1 MANGTASVATVSLPS
16 SVTLKLAMAVT
27 GLALGGF
34 VCAHLAGNLLLY
46 FGPEVLN
53 AYAQSLHDAPYLLW
67 PARVL
72 LCICLCVHLLCAVIL
87 QLRNRRAGGRY
98 VKRSYRTASFS
109 SRTMLLTGSVVLLFV
124 LYHLAH
130 FTWRI
135 TDARFARLG
144 ATDVYQM
151 LVLGFQNPAVTFF
164 YVLAMLFLGL
174 HLQHGL
180 SSSLQTL
187 GLNGYKYQR
196 VVASGGRALAWLIML
211 GNMSLP
217 LAVYLGVVA

>member
-1 MANGTASVATVSLPS
+1 MANGTASIAAPFFS
-16 SVTLKLAMAVT
+16 SVTLKLGMALT

-46 FGPEVLN
+46 LGPEVLN
-53 AYAQSLHDAPYLLW
+53 AYAKSLHDAPYLLW
-67 PARVL
+67 PARAVL
-72 LCICLCVHLLCAVIL
+72 LACLLVHLACGMTL
-87 QLRNRRAGGRY
+87 QVRNRSAAGHY

-109 SRTMLLTGSVVLLFV
+109 SRTMLLTGSMVLLFV

-135 TDARFARLG
+135 TDARFAQIG
-144 ATDVYQM
+144 HTDVYQM
-151 LVLGFQNPAVTFF
+151 LVLGFQSPAVTFF
-164 YVLAMLFLGL
+164 YLLSMLCLGL

-180 SSSLQTL
+180 SSLLQTL
-187 GLNGYKYQR
+187 GLNGHRYR
-196 VVASGGRALAWLIML
+196 HVISVGGRTLAWLIML

-217 LAVYLGVVA
+217 LSVYLGVIQ